1 MVSPSARLFIKNILM
16 PVVAKGQYK
25 MNIVAIDI
33 GNTNITVGL
42 FVNDGEKFI
51 ETVAGGDGDRLQSL
65 LVEAW
70 EQVPFV
76 KNAKVDKRDGAIVVS
91 SVKPEWIKSVREIC
105 KSELDEKIRV
115 IGEEIPLPIE
125 MGVDNSG
132 EVGTDR
138 VVAAAAAFA
147 VVEDAVVIADFGTA
161 VTIDLVDE
169 EGVFMGGA
177 IAPGF
182 NIAAEALSRQT
193 AKLPEVQVHKPKD
206 AVGGN
211 TLEAINAGLFYSA
224 VGLLR
229 TVVEK
234 YAEEI
239 GKWPQTIVTGG
250 DFGII
255 KDECDFV
262 DSWVS
267 NLVVRGVVLAYKK
280 HLAVQ
285 TEAAEWAE
293 EDEKS

>member
-1 MVSPSARLFIKNILM
+1 
-16 PVVAKGQYK
+16 

-33 GNTNITVGL
+33 GNTNVTVGL
-42 FVNDGEKFI
+42 FVNDSEKFI
-51 ETVAGGDGDRLQSL
+51 ESVSGDDTDKLTAL
-65 LVEAW
+65 LAEAW
-70 EQVPFV
+70 EQIPFV
-76 KNAKVDKRDGAIVVS
+76 TSADADLRDGSIVVS
-91 SVKPEWIKSVREIC
+91 SVKPQWTDKVRELC
-105 KSELDEKIRV
+105 KDKLDEIIKVVGADID
-115 IGEEIPLPIE
+115 LPIE
-125 MGVDNSG
+125 MGVENPMD
-132 EVGTDR
+132 VGTDR

-147 VVEDAVVIADFGTA
+147 VVEDAVVVADFGTA

-169 EGVFMGGA
+169 EGVFMGGV

-182 NIAAEALSRQT
+182 NISAKALSHQT
-193 AKLPEVQVHKPKD
+193 AKLPEVDVHTPKD

-211 TLEAINAGLFYSA
+211 TEEAVNAGLYYSA
-224 VGLLR
+224 IGLLK

-234 YAEEI
+234 YAGEI
-239 GKWPQTIVTGG
+239 GRWPHTIVTGG

-285 TEAAEWAE
+285 GEIAEWAE
-293 EDEKS
+293 EDEKD

>member
-1 MVSPSARLFIKNILM
+1 
-16 PVVAKGQYK
+16 
-25 MNIVAIDI
+25 MNLVAIDI
-33 GNTNITVGL
+33 GNTNVTVGL
-42 FVNDGEKFI
+42 FVGDSEKFI
-51 ETVAGGDGDRLQSL
+51 ESVSGDDTDKLGAL

-70 EQVPFV
+70 EQIPLVTS
-76 KNAKVDKRDGAIVVS
+76 ADVDLRDGSIVVS
-91 SVKPEWIKSVREIC
+91 SVKGEWTKKVREIC
-105 KSELDEKIRV
+105 KAKLDETIKV
-115 IGEEIPLPIE
+115 IGVDINLPIE
-125 MGVDNSG
+125 MGVENPMD
-132 EVGTDR
+132 VGTDR

-147 VVEDAVVIADFGTA
+147 VVEDAVVVADFGTA

-169 EGVFMGGA
+169 EGVFMGGV

-182 NIAAEALSRQT
+182 TISAKALSERT
-193 AKLPEVQVHKPKD
+193 AKLPEIDVHTPKD

-211 TLEAINAGLFYSA
+211 TEEAVNAGL
-224 VGLLR
+224 LK

-239 GKWPQTIVTGG
+239 GRWPHTIVTGG

-255 KDECDFV
+255 KDECAFV

-285 TEAAEWAE
+285 GEIAEFETEDAKLA
-293 EDEKS
+293 DKNKRR